1 MLNEFKE
8 MLNEFNE
15 MLCWQKHKCLHA
27 ECEYMARVNTI
38 IFLIQCVSGS
48 LLRVFV
54 VHVHITMKIYL
65 SGLSDRSK
73 INPSGYP
80 THLYEQTVVKCGLGT
95 AY

>member
-1 MLNEFKE
+1 MNL
-8 MLNEFNE
+8 M
-15 MLCWQKHKCLHA
+15 KCYVDKNTNV
-27 ECEYMARVNTI
+27 YMFTRVNKI

-80 THLYEQTVVKCGLGT
+80 THLYEQTVVKCGLRT

>member
-27 ECEYMARVNTI
+27 ECEYMARVNKI

-48 LLRVFV
+48 L
-54 VHVHITMKIYL
+54 VHITMKIYL

-73 INPSGYP
+73 INPSRYP